1 MVRTTDKDMAK
12 FRERASV
19 VALDLNSKKQ
29 QVNALS
35 AEVRD
40 KPILVG
46 SLEKEIHECK
56 EIIEVMQLSH
66 EQMVDDNEDKL
77 TEATEEIYVSESK
90 RVCHSMLSTFI

>member
-35 AEVRD
+35 DEVRD
-40 KPILVG
+40 ELFLVG

-66 EQMVDDNEDKL
+66 EQMVDDYEDKL